1 MTFHYT
7 YRLRKNLPASY
18 LREEREK
25 SVGRHS
31 TLTITNSTFS
41 KRTSSSKKIVE
52 KENLDPSMGKSRAET
67 KEKPKEIKSVFFTPE
82 KAGGNMSGDSNDS

>member
-52 KENLDPSMGKSRAET
+52 KENLDPSSKSRAET

-82 KAGGNMSGDSNDS
+82 KVGGNMSGDSNDS